1 MPPVFANSVAG
12 MQSLIANSRKTLEQT
27 YRLASPLHHLDKQ
40 DPPCWFI
47 TGENDDLSTR
57 ANEFRKRMTDL
68 GIQSDLTVIK
78 GAPHPFTVRQVW
90 FDKMIETAG
99 AFLEER

>member
-1 MPPVFANSVAG
+1 
-12 MQSLIANSRKTLEQT
+12 
-27 YRLASPLHHLDKQ
+27 
-40 DPPCWFI
+40 
-47 TGENDDLSTR
+47 
-57 ANEFRKRMTDL
+57 MTEL

-99 AFLEER
+99 AFLGGTLK